1 MVNENDP
8 LLTDDESWDNKRRII
23 DNKPWYNR
31 PSIGFIL
38 IVGFLYTLT
47 SIGEPTRQSLRFQL
61 ACNSL
66 IDEKGYCE
74 SIDAQLMV
82 SNYNQVS
89 AIVSQLSLLGA
100 LANIGKLLDKFG
112 RKRFILLIV
121 AVVLASRI
129 ILLSSY
135 LIDEK
140 FNFYIYIFC
149 DFLASST
156 GGLFAMNGLITSYIT
171 DIIEPTKQSYLIG
184 WGNGSI
190 FAGESL
196 GPLFSNLII
205 RFFETADQQSEEIKP
220 LNKQQLTLS
229 VIEIVIFVILLVY
242 SLILPE
248 SRLHSSR
255 DLSVAKF
262 NFRNLLQPLKILVP
276 QQPSRVKRL
285 IIFMVSLNCLSA
297 MLSILLGEINLQYAI
312 YMFKWS
318 SKEIGY
324 LMSLFSISRVLVLFL
339 ITPFLTNYLLPK
351 YFSKKDKSMD
361 KIDFVMI
368 LFGIFC
374 DLVLFSGLSI
384 SKNTFEY
391 LASTIFG
398 SLDSIV
404 VPTAQSIMLKYYD
417 SNRNGEV
424 LMAVSL
430 VNGIGCI
437 FAPIISMEI
446 YKFGL
451 THSIPQLIFI
461 SCFTLDVIVIIAF
474 LHFRR

>member
-8 LLTDDESWDNKRRII
+8 LLDDSWANKRQII
-23 DNKPWYNR
+23 SSKPWYKR

-38 IVGFLYTLT
+38 TVGFFYTLT

-66 IDEKGYCE
+66 INDKGYCD

-112 RKRFILLIV
+112 RKKFITLIV
-121 AVVLASRI
+121 TVVLISRT

-140 FNFYIYIFC
+140 FNFYLYIFC

-156 GGLFAMNGLITSYIT
+156 GGLFAMTGLINSYIT
-171 DIIEPTKQSYLIG
+171 DIIEPSQQNYLIG

-196 GPLFSNLII
+196 GPLLSNFII
-205 RFFETADQQSEEIKP
+205 GLFETYNDQSDDMKP
-220 LNKQQLTLS
+220 LNKQQITLS
-229 VIEIVIFVILLVY
+229 VIEIIIFGVLLVY

-248 SRLHSSR
+248 SKLHCSG
-255 DLSVAKF
+255 DFSVAKL
-262 NFRNLLQPLKILVP
+262 NFRNLLQPLRILIP
-276 QQPSRVKRL
+276 DQPSKVKKL
-285 IIFMVSLNCLSA
+285 IIFMVFLNCLSA

-312 YMFKWS
+312 YMFKWT

-324 LMSLFSISRVLVLFL
+324 LMSLFSISRVMVLFL

-351 YFSKKDKSMD
+351 YFTKKEASMD
-361 KIDFVMI
+361 KVDFVMI

-384 SKNTFEY
+384 SRNTFEY
-391 LASTIFG
+391 LAFTIFG

-424 LMAVSL
+424 LMAISL
-430 VNGIGCI
+430 INGVGCI

-451 THSIPQLIFI
+451 THSIPQLIFL
-461 SCFTLDVIVIIAF
+461 SCLTVDIVVIIAF
-474 LHFRR
+474 LHFRNI